1 MPDKKTAQKKTAFLS
16 GISFHFRLFHYSTA
30 MGCSYFI
37 KTLVNHIYNIFHIPP
52 PNNFR
57 MEFLAWDHCAVA
69 LFSARPS
76 SKIPGFAMTH
86 ILLSRD
92 IILGQ

>member
-1 MPDKKTAQKKTAFLS
+1 MWQTKYASAVAKNLGVGVDFRPCSKGD
-16 GISFHFRLFHYSTA
+16 FHTGRPWSVLLH
-30 MGCSYFI
+30 
-37 KTLVNHIYNIFHIPP
+37 
-52 PNNFR
+52 NNFR